1 MSVQTEGCD
10 GAPGAN
16 NLNNSAA
23 GGGGAGAHAPS
34 QELLNLYYTENRK
47 LREKM
52 ARLKCTAAESAAA
65 LEEAR
70 RELHTLRQE
79 RDSLYTTL
87 DCLQA
92 ELQTHMMPQCLP
104 GRAKR

>member
-1 MSVQTEGCD
+1 MGNAS
-10 GAPGAN
+10 
-16 NLNNSAA
+16 
-23 GGGGAGAHAPS
+23 HAPS

-52 ARLKCTAAESAAA
+52 ARLKCTAAETAAS
-65 LEEAR
+65 LEETR
-70 RELHTLRQE
+70 REVLTLRQE
-79 RDSLYTTL
+79 RDSLYATL

-92 ELQTHMMPQCLP
+92 ELQSHMLPPCLP

>member
-1 MSVQTEGCD
+1 MSVQTDVCD
-10 GAPGAN
+10 GSPTSNSQNNGA
-16 NLNNSAA
+16 S
-23 GGGGAGAHAPS
+23 AHAPS

-52 ARLKCTAAESAAA
+52 ARLKCSAAESGAA

-79 RDSLYTTL
+79 RESLYTAL

-92 ELQTHMMPQCLP
+92 ELQNYRPSSGAP
-104 GRAKR
+104 GRAKRWPGV